1 MYHTEESLDSPHLA
15 AEQNRLL
22 DCIIFIR
29 SCGVVAPA
37 YCWLVESIETKG
49 NRSYTYARL
58 VTHASGKKLK
68 SKRLGKPGSE
78 QHRYWEGAIA
88 RREGIVELEQQL
100 KMLETLIIRQDESA
114 QVIAHAQR
122 ILPL

>member
-1 MYHTEESLDSPHLA
+1 MDSPHLI
-15 AEQNRLL
+15 AEQKRLL
-22 DCIIFIR
+22 DCIITIR
-29 SCGVVAPA
+29 SCSVVAPA
-37 YCWLVESIETKG
+37 YCWLVEATETKG

-58 VTHASGKKLK
+58 VTHVPGKKLK

-88 RREGIVELEQQL
+88 RREGIVELDQQL

-122 ILPL
+122 ISSL